1 MRDRTGKS
9 FKQLKLRQLDAQL
22 KSLQPLRALAVPRS
36 GWIREIRRALG
47 MTSTQLAARLGRT
60 KQLAGAL
67 ERAEAEG
74 KVTLGSLR
82 RAANAMGCDVVYA
95 IVPRES
101 LEKVVDQQAYAKAAA
116 IMDRT
121 SHSMWLE
128 RQATSDE
135 ETAAQ
140 TRDLAD
146 KLRAEWS
153 SRLWDIT
160 TDES

>member
-1 MRDRTGKS
+1 MRDRTRKS
-9 FKQLKLRQLDAQL
+9 FNQLQLRQLDAQL
-22 KSLQPLRALAVPRS
+22 KPLQPLRALAAPRS
-36 GWIREIRRALG
+36 GWIREIRRALR
-47 MTSTQLAARLGRT
+47 MTSTQLGARLGRT

-82 RAANAMGCDVVYA
+82 RAANAMGCDLVYA

-101 LEKVVDQQAYAKAAA
+101 LEKVLDQQAYAQAAA
-116 IMDRT
+116 IVGRT

-128 RQATSDE
+128 RQAISEE

-140 TRDLAD
+140 TKDLAG

-160 TDES
+160 THES